1 MRKTVMSDTQPVAS
15 HEAALQEAFPAVD
28 PGALP
33 VGGRILVQWRAAKK
47 TVTSSGIVLIEETKE
62 TEKWNNQVAKVI
74 AVGPLAFKKRDTLDS
89 WPEGNWIDVG
99 DFVRMP
105 KWGGDRW
112 EVPYGDPTLGETAL
126 FSVFNDHEVIAK
138 VTGDPLK
145 VKAFL

>member
-1 MRKTVMSDTQPVAS
+1 MSDTQPVAS
-15 HEAALQEAFPAVD
+15 NEAELQEAFPAVD

-33 VGGRILVQWRAAKK
+33 VGGRILVQWRAVREKITA
-47 TVTSSGIVLIEETKE
+47 SGIVLAEETKE
-62 TEKWNNQVAKVI
+62 TEKWNTQVAKVI
-74 AVGPLAFKKRDTLDS
+74 AVGPLAFKKRDS
-89 WPEGNWIDVG
+89 MEPWPEGNWVSIG

-112 EVPYGDPTLGETAL
+112 EVPYAIDGTKGSAL
-126 FSVFNDHEVIAK
+126 FSIFNDTEVIAK

>member
-1 MRKTVMSDTQPVAS
+1 LTIELMPDAS
-15 HEAALQEAFPAVD
+15 NEAALREAFPEVN

-33 VGGRILVQWRAAKK
+33 VGGRILVQWRNTRK
-47 TVTSSGIVLIEETKE
+47 TVTSSGIVLVEETKE

-74 AVGPLAFKKRDTLDS
+74 AIGPLAFKKRDTLEP
-89 WPEGNWIDVG
+89 WPEGNWIEVG
-99 DFVRMP
+99 DYVRMP

-112 EVPYGDPTLGETAL
+112 EVPYGDASLGETAL

>member
-1 MRKTVMSDTQPVAS
+1 MSDNKPVAS
-15 HEAALQEAFPAVD
+15 NEAALQEAFPAVD
-28 PGALP
+28 PGAVP
-33 VGGRILVQWRAAKK
+33 VGGRILVQWRATPKK
-47 TVTSSGIVLIEETKE
+47 VTSSGIVLVEETKE

-74 AVGPLAFKKRDTLDS
+74 AMGPLAFKKRDTLDP
-89 WPEGNWIDVG
+89 WPEGNWIEVG
-99 DFVRMP
+99 DYVRMP

-112 EVPYGDPTLGETAL
+112 EVPYGDSELGETAL

>member
-1 MRKTVMSDTQPVAS
+1 MSDTQPVAS

-74 AVGPLAFKKRDTLDS
+74 AVGPLAFKKRDTLEP

-99 DFVRMP
+99 DYVRMP

-112 EVPYGDPTLGETAL
+112 EVPYGDSTLGETAL